1 MEAIAEQASKN
12 REAILAI
19 KRRYLLGEITR
30 DEAKELA
37 EPVIRQINKQG
48 EVVAKRWNKKYTPQ
62 TFIGL
67 MR

>member
-1 MEAIAEQASKN
+1 MSSLVQAAKN
-12 REAILAI
+12 REAISNI

-30 DEAKELA
+30 EAAKVEA
-37 EPVIRQINKQG
+37 EPVIRRINEHGARIAQK
-48 EVVAKRWNKKYTPQ
+48 WNKKYTEQ